1 MPVLKYNILPGGEGL
16 NNTPLQSS
24 ALITMLEN
32 TPDIMFVKDISLRY
46 IGVSHAFAKVTKI
59 EDPHLIVGKTDFDLF
74 ENHTLAERYVED
86 DRNILL
92 SGRNLI
98 NYIEPLPD
106 NDGVPR
112 YSSTSKYIIRD
123 DDGNPI
129 GIYGI
134 SRNMTDEINL
144 VYENLRLQ
152 FNEHHLKMVLQN
164 TAVSILEYDYATRTI
179 HMTNRSGSNFGE
191 QRVIRDV
198 PESLVEEGYV
208 HPDSAEK
215 FLDMYRRLREGASE
229 AEGIFM
235 MKHSGSEDYSY
246 DHVHYTNLFD
256 SNKQPYKAIGISED
270 VTEQQRARINYE
282 RELEYRLS
290 LSPNTCCITLFDLTD
305 NIVIKQEFKDEISSL
320 GLTKAHTIDE
330 YTSAIVKILVEDEQ
344 SKTFFSAF
352 SIARLKELYETGSHD
367 HSFEFRLKMP
377 DDSPKWIKND
387 CYFIGNPTN
396 GHLMMISSLS
406 DIEEDLQS
414 RRRLMIAAEH
424 DAMTGLLNHVSVL
437 EKIEGFLSEHSDR
450 HHAVFMID
458 LDNFKS
464 INDTFGHMCGDKVI
478 KDIASIIRRS
488 FRTDDIVGRV
498 GGDEFIALMKNIPGK
513 EQVRKKAAELREA
526 LEYVCTV
533 EGVSIELSA
542 SVGVRIY
549 TGDDTPMH
557 TLQSDADASLYKAKE
572 GGKNQYAIWDD
583 KTGAPSPQPS
593 FPEHST
599 MVQLKALLEH
609 MEGGVILADVLDGI
623 KVTYTSPGLFK
634 AMGSSAVKNTDFFS
648 TVLPEDLP
656 SLQQSIINSAK
667 SNSPIDYTYRGVPS
681 DGGLPIW
688 YHLSGGPISDQA
700 GLSHHVIGVIT
711 NIDRLKRN
719 EQQLKLAEE
728 RYCIA
733 LEQSGLYPWE
743 VDIPQD
749 TLFLSQKIA
758 NKLGISNNVMRGFS
772 SSSYR
777 DHHIH
782 KDSKDDFENFTRS
795 IVSGEPSGEA
805 VFKKISPDGTV
816 KPAKYIFTMTYDN
829 SGQPS
834 RAIGTIMPL

>member
-1 MPVLKYNILPGGEGL
+1 MND
-16 NNTPLQSS
+16 NTLLQSS
-24 ALITMLEN
+24 ALITLLEN
-32 TPDIMFVKDISLRY
+32 TPDIMFIKDISLRY
-46 IGVSHAFAKVTKI
+46 IGVSKTFAKLTNI
-59 EDPHLIVGKTDFDLF
+59 DDPHLIIGKTDFDLF
-74 ENHTLAERYVED
+74 ENHSLAERYVED

-106 NDGVPR
+106 KDGVPR

-123 DDGNPI
+123 AEGNPT

-179 HMTNRSGSNFGE
+179 HMTNRSGSNLGE
-191 QRVIRDV
+191 QRIIRDV

-208 HPDSAEK
+208 HPESADK
-215 FLDMYRRLREGASE
+215 FLDMYRRLREGAPE

-235 MKHSGSEDYSY
+235 MKHPGSEDYSY
-246 DHVHYTNLFD
+246 DHVHYNNLFD

-290 LSPNTCCITLFDLTD
+290 LSQNTCCITLFDLTD
-305 NIVIKQEFKDEISSL
+305 DIVIKRVFKDEVSSL
-320 GLTKAHTIDE
+320 SLTKAHNVDE
-330 YTSAIVKILVEDEQ
+330 YAGAIGQILVEDEQ
-344 SKTFFSAF
+344 SKSFLSAF
-352 SIARLKELYETGSHD
+352 SIPRLKELYECGSHD
-367 HSFEFRLKMP
+367 DSFEFCLKMP
-377 DDSPKWIKND
+377 DGLQKWIKND
-387 CYFIGNPTN
+387 CYFVCNPTN
-396 GHLMMISSLS
+396 GHLMMISSLF
-406 DIEEDLQS
+406 DIDEDLQS

-437 EKIEGFLSEHSDR
+437 EKIERFLAEHSDR

-513 EQVRKKAAELREA
+513 EQVRKKASELREA

-533 EGVSIELSA
+533 DGISIELSA

-549 TGDDTPMH
+549 TGDDTPMQ

-572 GGKNQYAIWDD
+572 SGKNRYAIWDD
-583 KTGAPSPQPS
+583 KTGGPAPQPS

-609 MEGGVILADVLDGI
+609 MEGGVILADVLEGI
-623 KVTYTSPGLFK
+623 KITYTSPGLFK
-634 AMGSSAVKNTDFFS
+634 SIGYAPGESLDFFS

-656 SLQQSIINSAK
+656 YLKQIIIDSAK
-667 SNSPIDYTYRGVPS
+667 SNSPIDYTYRGIS
-681 DGGLPIW
+681 SEGGLPVW
-688 YHLSGGPISDQA
+688 YHLSGGLISDET

-711 NIDRLKRN
+711 NIDCLKRN

-728 RYCIA
+728 RYRIA
-733 LEQSGLYPWE
+733 LEQSGLYLWE
-743 VDIPQD
+743 IDIPED
-749 TLFLSQKIA
+749 TLVLSQNIA
-758 NKLGISNNVMRGFS
+758 KRLGVSNNVIKGFS
-772 SSSYR
+772 STSYR

-782 KDSKDDFENFTRS
+782 EDSKDAFNALIRS
-795 IVSGEPSGEA
+795 IMNGEPSGEA
-805 VFKKISPDGTV
+805 VLKKISPDGTV
-816 KPAKYIFTMTYDN
+816 KPAKYSFKMTYDD
-829 SGQPS
+829 SGMPY
-834 RAIGTIMPL
+834 RAIGTITPL